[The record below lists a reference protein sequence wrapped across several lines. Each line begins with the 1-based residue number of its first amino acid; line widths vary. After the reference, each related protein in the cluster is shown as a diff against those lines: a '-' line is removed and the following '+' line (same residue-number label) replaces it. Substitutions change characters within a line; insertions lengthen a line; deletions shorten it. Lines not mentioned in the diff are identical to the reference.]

1 MNNLVNSK
9 DNFSKSN
16 NNDFIEFEIKK
27 LSNEIVMIHFILKR
41 ELEPEDL
48 KKISP
53 PDPIKNN
60 FSNKT
65 IILSGRGPI
74 WLYGFLIHYYHPV
87 KAISIFDPRYNAAII
102 IESHF
107 KKYKIG
113 DIIKTD
119 LKGEDK

>member
-1 MNNLVNSK
+1 MNNLINSK
-9 DNFSKSN
+9 DNFNKSN
-16 NNDFIEFEIKK
+16 NDDFIEFEIKK
-27 LSNEIVMIHFILKR
+27 LSNEVVMIHFILKR

-60 FSNKT
+60 FSDKT

-113 DIIKTD
+113 DIIKTN

>member
-1 MNNLVNSK
+1 MNNLINSK
-9 DNFSKSN
+9 DNFNKSN
-16 NNDFIEFEIKK
+16 NDDFIEFEIKK
-27 LSNEIVMIHFILKR
+27 LSNEVVMIHFILKR

-60 FSNKT
+60 FSDKA

>member
-1 MNNLVNSK
+1 MNNLINSK
-9 DNFSKSN
+9 DNFNKSN
-16 NNDFIEFEIKK
+16 NDDFIEFEIKK
-27 LSNEIVMIHFILKR
+27 LSNEIVIIHFILKR

-60 FSNKT
+60 FSDKT

-107 KKYKIG
+107 KKYKVG
-113 DIIKTD
+113 DIIKTN
-119 LKGEDK
+119 LKGEGK

>member
-1 MNNLVNSK
+1 MNNLINSK
-9 DNFSKSN
+9 DNFNKSN

-27 LSNEIVMIHFILKR
+27 VSNQVVMIHFILKR

-60 FSNKT
+60 FSDKT

>member
-1 MNNLVNSK
+1 MNNLINSK
-9 DNFSKSN
+9 DNFNKSN
-16 NNDFIEFEIKK
+16 NDDFIEFEIKK

-60 FSNKT
+60 FSDKT

-107 KKYKIG
+107 KKYKVG
-113 DIIKTD
+113 DIIKTN
-119 LKGEDK
+119 LKGEGK

>member
-1 MNNLVNSK
+1 MNNLINSK
-9 DNFSKSN
+9 DNFNKSN
-16 NNDFIEFEIKK
+16 NDDFIEFEIKK
-27 LSNEIVMIHFILKR
+27 VSNEVVMIHFILKR

-60 FSNKT
+60 FSDKT

>member
-1 MNNLVNSK
+1 MNNLINSK
-9 DNFSKSN
+9 NNFNKSN
-16 NNDFIEFEIKK
+16 NDDFIEFEIKK
-27 LSNEIVMIHFILKR
+27 VSNEVVMIHFILKR

-53 PDPIKNN
+53 PDPLKNN
-60 FSNKT
+60 FSDKT

>member
-1 MNNLVNSK
+1 MNNLINSK
-9 DNFSKSN
+9 DNFNKSN
-16 NNDFIEFEIKK
+16 NDDFIEFEIKK
-27 LSNEIVMIHFILKR
+27 LSNEVVMIHFILKR

-60 FSNKT
+60 FSDKT

-107 KKYKIG
+107 KKYKVG
-113 DIIKTD
+113 DIIKTN
-119 LKGEDK
+119 LKGEGK

>member
-1 MNNLVNSK
+1 MNNLINSK
-9 DNFSKSN
+9 DNFNKSN
-16 NNDFIEFEIKK
+16 NDDFIEFEIKK
-27 LSNEIVMIHFILKR
+27 VSNEVVMIHFILKR

-60 FSNKT
+60 FSDKT

-113 DIIKTD
+113 DIIKTN

>member
-1 MNNLVNSK
+1 
-9 DNFSKSN
+9 
-16 NNDFIEFEIKK
+16 
-27 LSNEIVMIHFILKR
+27 MIHFILKR

-60 FSNKT
+60 FSDKT

-113 DIIKTD
+113 DIIKTN

>member
-9 DNFSKSN
+9 DNFNKSN
-16 NNDFIEFEIKK
+16 NDDFIEFEIKK
-27 LSNEIVMIHFILKR
+27 VSNEVVMIHFILKR

-53 PDPIKNN
+53 PNPIKNN
-60 FSNKT
+60 FSDKT

-107 KKYKIG
+107 KKYKVG

-119 LKGEDK
+119 LKGER

>member
-9 DNFSKSN
+9 DNFNKSN
-16 NNDFIEFEIKK
+16 NDDFIEFEIKK
-27 LSNEIVMIHFILKR
+27 VSNEVVMIHFILKR

-60 FSNKT
+60 FSDKT

>member
-1 MNNLVNSK
+1 MNNLINSK
-9 DNFSKSN
+9 DNFNKSN

-27 LSNEIVMIHFILKR
+27 LSNEVIMIHFILKR

-60 FSNKT
+60 FSDKT

>member
-1 MNNLVNSK
+1 MNNLTNSK

-16 NNDFIEFEIKK
+16 NDNFIEFEIKK
-27 LSNEIVMIHFILKR
+27 VSNEVVMIHFILKR

-60 FSNKT
+60 FSDKT

>member
-1 MNNLVNSK
+1 MNNLINSK
-9 DNFSKSN
+9 DNFNKSN
-16 NNDFIEFEIKK
+16 NNDFIKFEIKK

-60 FSNKT
+60 FSDKT

>member
-1 MNNLVNSK
+1 MNNLINSK
-9 DNFSKSN
+9 DNFNKSN

-27 LSNEIVMIHFILKR
+27 LSNEVIMIHFILKR

-60 FSNKT
+60 FSDKT

-119 LKGEDK
+119 LKGEGK

>member
-16 NNDFIEFEIKK
+16 NDDFIEFEIKK
-27 LSNEIVMIHFILKR
+27 VSNEVVMIHFILKR

-60 FSNKT
+60 FSDKT

>member
-1 MNNLVNSK
+1 MNNLINSK
-9 DNFSKSN
+9 DNFNKSN
-16 NNDFIEFEIKK
+16 NHDFIEFEIKK
-27 LSNEIVMIHFILKR
+27 VSNEIVMIHFILKR

-60 FSNKT
+60 FSDKT

-107 KKYKIG
+107 KKYKVG

>member
-1 MNNLVNSK
+1 MNDLINSK

-16 NNDFIEFEIKK
+16 NDDFIEFEIKK
-27 LSNEIVMIHFILKR
+27 VSKEIVMIHFILKG

-60 FSNKT
+60 FSDKT

-102 IESHF
+102 VESHF

>member
-1 MNNLVNSK
+1 MNNLINSK
-9 DNFSKSN
+9 DNFNKFN
-16 NNDFIEFEIKK
+16 NDDFIEFEIKK
-27 LSNEIVMIHFILKR
+27 LSNEVVMIHFILKR

-60 FSNKT
+60 FSDKT

>member
-1 MNNLVNSK
+1 MNNLINSK
-9 DNFSKSN
+9 DNFNKSN
-16 NNDFIEFEIKK
+16 NDDFIEFEIKK

-60 FSNKT
+60 FSDKT

-107 KKYKIG
+107 KKYKVG
-113 DIIKTD
+113 DIIKTN

>member
-1 MNNLVNSK
+1 MNNLINSK
-9 DNFSKSN
+9 DNFNKSN
-16 NNDFIEFEIKK
+16 NDDFIEFEIKK
-27 LSNEIVMIHFILKR
+27 LSNEVVMIHFILKR

-60 FSNKT
+60 FSDKT

>member
-16 NNDFIEFEIKK
+16 NDDFIEFEIKK
-27 LSNEIVMIHFILKR
+27 VSNEVVMIHFILKR

-60 FSNKT
+60 FSDKT

-107 KKYKIG
+107 KKYKVG

-119 LKGEDK
+119 LKGER

>member
-1 MNNLVNSK
+1 MNNLINSK
-9 DNFSKSN
+9 DNFNKSN

-48 KKISP
+48 KRISP

-60 FSNKT
+60 FSDKT

>member
-1 MNNLVNSK
+1 MNNLINSK
-9 DNFSKSN
+9 DNFNKSN
-16 NNDFIEFEIKK
+16 NDDFIEFEIKK
-27 LSNEIVMIHFILKR
+27 VSNEIVMIHFILKR

-87 KAISIFDPRYNAAII
+87 KAICIFDPRYNAAII

>member
-1 MNNLVNSK
+1 MNNLINSK
-9 DNFSKSN
+9 DNFNKSN

-27 LSNEIVMIHFILKR
+27 LSNEVIMIHFILKR

-60 FSNKT
+60 FSDKT

-113 DIIKTD
+113 DIIKTN

>member
-1 MNNLVNSK
+1 MNNLINSK
-9 DNFSKSN
+9 DNFRKSN
-16 NNDFIEFEIKK
+16 NDDFIEFEIKK
-27 LSNEIVMIHFILKR
+27 VSNEVVMIHFILKR

-60 FSNKT
+60 FSDKT

-102 IESHF
+102 IESHL